1 MLLCCL
7 WQLTRHVWHT
17 CSNSH
22 LYRHSYIILIFIYD
36 ILLRVIDPY
45 VKVVIT
51 YNDTIVHKWKTTVK
65 HQTLAPVYNESF
77 NCKVTEE
84 MSNEMDKLAISFYV
98 IDFDYVLRNDIMG
111 VVNIGKNVD
120 TTLGRRHWHQVL
132 QSPRQG
138 ISFWHP
144 IQLATNAQKRHMR
157 SRSPSPLPQ

>member
-1 MLLCCL
+1 MKCSIPL
-7 WQLTRHVWHT
+7 HT
-17 CSNSH
+17 
-22 LYRHSYIILIFIYD
+22 
-36 ILLRVIDPY
+36 DPY

-51 YNDTIVHKWKTTVK
+51 YNDVIVHKWKTTVK
-65 HQTLAPVYNESF
+65 HKTLAPVYNESF

-84 MSNEMDKLAISFYV
+84 MSNEMDKLIISFYV
-98 IDFDYVLRNDIMG
+98 IDHDYVLRNDTMG

-120 TTLGRRHWHQVL
+120 TKLGRRHWHQVL

>member
-1 MLLCCL
+1 MKCSIPL
-7 WQLTRHVWHT
+7 HT
-17 CSNSH
+17 
-22 LYRHSYIILIFIYD
+22 
-36 ILLRVIDPY
+36 DPY

-51 YNDTIVHKWKTTVK
+51 YNDVIVYKWKTTVK
-65 HQTLAPVYNESF
+65 YKNLAPVYNESF

-84 MSNEMDKLAISFYV
+84 MSDEMDKLVISFYV
-98 IDFDYVLRNDIMG
+98 IDHDYVLRNDTMG

-120 TTLGRRHWHQVL
+120 TKLGRRHWHQVL